1 MDHSRVKDRERLKP
15 LPKGEPHWQRLR
27 PGCYLGFAPSAKSG
41 EGTWHVRAYDPEK
54 RGYRRKSLGAF
65 ADVSGSGK
73 FAAAKIEAER
83 FTDVIETGGHREAK
97 LETVADACHAYA
109 ESRPEAAQRFK
120 RYVYDDPVAKIRLD
134 RLRRRHLREWRE
146 RLEKTPAQVSRSKQG
161 EKRSRERA
169 PSTINRDMVV
179 LRAALA
185 KVLPTGAPST
195 EAAWQEALKPIRNA
209 NGRRTLYLDK
219 EQRRALVNH
228 VEAEAAPFVRALC
241 LLPLRPG
248 ALAAL
253 SVGDFDR
260 RTKELSIGKEKNGKP
275 RRIKLPDPAAELFA
289 TQADDKLP
297 AAPLFMRANGARW
310 NKDSWK
316 VPIAAAVGAA
326 GLDGGA
332 TAYTLRHSAITDLV
346 QAGLPLLTIAQI
358 SGTSAEM
365 IERHYGHLAR
375 DEAELAL
382 AQLAL

>member
-15 LPKGEPHWQRLR
+15 LPKGEPYWQRLR
-27 PGCYLGFAPSAKSG
+27 PGCYLGFAPSTKSG

-97 LETVADACHAYA
+97 LQTVADACRIYA
-109 ESRPEAAQRFK
+109 GDRPEAEQRFK
-120 RYVYDDPVAKIRLD
+120 RYVYDDPVAKVRLD

-161 EKRSRERA
+161 QKRSRERA

-185 KVLPTGAPST
+185 KVLSPGPPSS

-209 NGRRTLYLDK
+209 DGRRTLYLDK
-219 EQRRALVNH
+219 GQRRALLKN

-253 SVGDFDR
+253 TAGDYDR
-260 RTKELSIGKEKNGKP
+260 RTKELTIGQDKNGKP
-275 RRIKLPDPAAELFA
+275 RRVRLPESAAELLA
-289 TQADDKLP
+289 AQAKDKLP
-297 AAPLFMRANGARW
+297 TAPSFMRANGAHW
-310 NKDSWK
+310 NRNSWK
-316 VPIAAAVGAA
+316 VPISAAVVAA
-326 GLDGGA
+326 GLDRGA
-332 TAYTLRHSAITDLV
+332 TAYTLRHSTITDLV

-365 IERHYGHLAR
+365 IERHYGHLAS
-375 DEAELAL
+375 DAAEQALGSLAL
-382 AQLAL
+382 